1 VLRSI
6 VLSERK
12 IGIPGHEPKRADG
25 RDGPC
30 PRAEA
35 GRRKGQSAGGVLSRT
50 RHSSSGG
57 GSESSCVPVNRNF
70 SGNLSGTVKMPLE
83 VLRQLEFLG
92 PTNSPETTPKFHR
105 NAYSEGPIVLPAS

>member
-12 IGIPGHEPKRADG
+12 IGIPGHEPTRADG

-35 GRRKGQSAGGVLSRT
+35 GRRKGVLSR
-50 RHSSSGG
+50 HLSSGG
-57 GSESSCVPVNRNF
+57 GSESSCVPVNRKPPRNF
-70 SGNLSGTVKMPLE
+70 SGTVKMPLE

-92 PTNSPETTPKFHR
+92 PRNSPETTPKLHR
-105 NAYSEGPIVLPAS
+105 KAYSEGPIVLPAS